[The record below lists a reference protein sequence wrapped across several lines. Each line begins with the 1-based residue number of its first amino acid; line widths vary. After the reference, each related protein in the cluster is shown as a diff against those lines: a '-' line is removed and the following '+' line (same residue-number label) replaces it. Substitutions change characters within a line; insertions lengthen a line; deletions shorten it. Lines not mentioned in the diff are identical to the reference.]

1 MESSMNEPIDVARRF
16 YAEDLRCLARV
27 SSPALFAAF
36 ATVPRERFT
45 GPGPWRIMSG
55 KSYWTTED
63 ADPKHVYH
71 NVLIALDEAKG
82 INNGQPSLWAQFF
95 DQLGVKAGDTVLH
108 LGCGTGYYTAILA
121 ELTGPRGKVAAVE
134 IDAELAER
142 ARAALEPWPQVTV
155 LQADG
160 AIGPFE
166 PAEVVI
172 ASAGATHPPHAW
184 LQPVKPGGRL
194 LFPLTSPGGGG
205 AMALLTRKSAENFA
219 ARLDFGVY
227 FIGFSGARDSEV
239 SAQLAA
245 ALKRDQGSSVKSLRC
260 EAHEKDETCWLH
272 GDGWCF
278 SARDPIQAELEAQ

>member
-1 MESSMNEPIDVARRF
+1 MDTSLQSARRS
-16 YAEDLRCLARV
+16 YAKDLRFLTRM
-27 SSPALFAAF
+27 SSPALFHAF
-36 ATVPRERFT
+36 ATVPRERFL
-45 GPGPWRIMSG
+45 GPGPWRILGQSG
-55 KSYWTTED
+55 FWTTKNT
-63 ADPKHVYH
+63 DPRNVYH

-82 INNGQPSLWAQFF
+82 IHNGQPSLWAQFL
-95 DQLGVKAGDTVLH
+95 DLLGVQPNHRVLH

-121 ELTGPRGKVAAVE
+121 ELAGPQGKVTAVE
-134 IDAELAER
+134 IDADLAER
-142 ARAALEPWPQVTV
+142 ARIALEPWPQVTV
-155 LQADG
+155 LHSDG